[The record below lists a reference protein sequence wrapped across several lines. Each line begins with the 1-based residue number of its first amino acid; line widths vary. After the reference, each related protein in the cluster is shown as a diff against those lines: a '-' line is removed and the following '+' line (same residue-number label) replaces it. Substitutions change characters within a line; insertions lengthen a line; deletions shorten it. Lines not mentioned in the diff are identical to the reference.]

1 MVKCFSLFLAEQ
13 SWGEVNF
20 NKCIL
25 LRSSSHYL
33 MVSHPINWTT
43 KWWAGALDVSSQH
56 SQTIQTTVEVWN
68 CACGGKLTKEQK
80 ISVHTWRPSRG
91 RAATRLCAKFNA
103 GTNISTRN
111 CGIIWFGRNYFK
123 RLVAQTSISFSHYF
137 QNSPQMTD
145 LGSRPSLKWCD
156 LSGYSPGT
164 PPSTHI
170 IIALKWKQYSQ
181 HIYNTENRRKFWEET
196 DITSTHISI
205 SWC

>member
-156 LSGYSPGT
+156 LSGYSPVT
-164 PPSTHI
+164 QPSTHI
-170 IIALKWKQYSQ
+170 IITLKWKQYSQ
-181 HIYNTENRRKFWEET
+181 ET
-196 DITSTHISI
+196 SEHLLDSYKLMSI
-205 SWC
+205 S

>member
-1 MVKCFSLFLAEQ
+1 
-13 SWGEVNF
+13 
-20 NKCIL
+20 
-25 LRSSSHYL
+25 

-68 CACGGKLTKEQK
+68 CACGGKWTKEQK
-80 ISVHTWRPSRG
+80 ISVHTSRPSHS

-156 LSGYSPGT
+156 LSGYSPAT
-164 PPSTHI
+164 PPSTLI
-170 IIALKWKQYSQ
+170 IITLEWK
-181 HIYNTENRRKFWEET
+181 
-196 DITSTHISI
+196 
-205 SWC
+205 

>member
-1 MVKCFSLFLAEQ
+1 
-13 SWGEVNF
+13 
-20 NKCIL
+20 
-25 LRSSSHYL
+25 

-68 CACGGKLTKEQK
+68 CACGGKWTKEQK
-80 ISVHTWRPSRG
+80 ISVHTSRPSRG

-164 PPSTHI
+164 PPSSHI

-181 HIYNTENRRKFWEET
+181 KPLSKEFNYKLM
-196 DITSTHISI
+196 SI
-205 SWC
+205 S

>member
-1 MVKCFSLFLAEQ
+1 MDYHSFIILSYLWV
-13 SWGEVNF
+13 F
-20 NKCIL
+20 N
-25 LRSSSHYL
+25 LREGSF
-33 MVSHPINWTT
+33 P
-43 KWWAGALDVSSQH
+43 ALVSSQH

-137 QNSPQMTD
+137 QNSPHMTD

-156 LSGYSPGT
+156 LSGYSPVT

-170 IIALKWKQYSQ
+170 IIALEWKQYSQ
-181 HIYNTENRRKFWEET
+181 QTTEQRFY
-196 DITSTHISI
+196 
-205 SWC
+205 